1 MKRLLSFLL
10 TFALILSL
18 TACGGSSQGVSAD
31 AKPAESTEQPEKEES
46 APEQEPEPEP
56 EPFVVPDPVVYTGS
70 GDDVL
75 EITPPEGIYV
85 FHITGNAEGRHFSVI
100 SYDSNGNYGELLVN
114 TTEKYDGITIEPAQS
129 AAMLEI
135 SASGAWTV
143 ELLSMYSLQT
153 VTVGNTITGTGDSV
167 FITYNPGK
175 TAKITGNAGGH
186 YFGVHAYGAT
196 STDLLVNTTDPY
208 EGTVMLKS
216 NPILVAVT
224 AVDDWSFTLN

>member
-1 MKRLLSFLL
+1 MKKLLSLL
-10 TFALILSL
+10 LAFILALSL
-18 TACGGSSQGVSAD
+18 TACGGSGEETASE
-31 AKPAESTEQPEKEES
+31 KPAESTEQPPKEE
-46 APEQEPEPEP
+46 PTPEPEPESEP

-75 EITPPEGIYV
+75 EITPPDGIYV
-85 FHITGNAEGRHFSVI
+85 FHITGNEESRHFSVA
-100 SYDSNGNYGELLVN
+100 SYDSNGNYGDLLVN

-135 SASGAWTV
+135 SAGGAWTV
-143 ELLSMYSLQT
+143 ELLSMYALQT

-175 TAKITGNAGGH
+175 TADIVGNAGGH
-186 YFGVHAYGAT
+186 YFGVHGYGAT

-216 NPILVAVT
+216 NPILVAVN